1 VCFARVDIPRLLL
14 RFIVSNIYDKM
25 DPNSYFSLNKIMT
38 AENGALAVSVDIP
51 FEKIEIENASRRS

>member
-1 VCFARVDIPRLLL
+1 VCFARDDIPRLLL

-38 AENGALAVSVDIP
+38 AKNGALVVSNDIP